1 MKKDKG
7 FSLTWVL
14 IIVTITSI
22 ISGLTAGVIVYNN
35 NKLSNSVTLGD
46 LSKDDALNEFLKVY
60 ANISTE
66 YYQDVD
72 KSKMLEK
79 AIAAMMDYL
88 GDDYTDYLNDKTTA
102 DLMEKLNGKYTG
114 IGVSINNETKEIT
127 EVFEDSPA
135 FKAGILKGDIIVGV
149 NDVDATKISASEVVD
164 IIKKCNDSFTL
175 KLNRNAEEI
184 TVTVKNEEI
193 ISPSIDYHMIE
204 ETHIGYLGISTFS
217 ATLDEQVT
225 KALNKL
231 ENDGMTSLIID
242 VRSNTGGFLDSAV
255 SVASKFIEKGK
266 TIYSLSNKSEIETF
280 YDESNEHKEYK
291 VIILTNED
299 TASAS
304 EILAAALKQSYGAIL
319 VGKKTFG
326 KGKVQQTMK
335 LEDGSMVK
343 YTSAYWLMPDGKCLD
358 KVGLNPDYEIDNEI
372 VLDEN
377 GVIKDVID
385 NQLAKAIELLK

>member
-1 MKKDKG
+1 MNKDKG

-66 YYQDVD
+66 YYEDVD

-135 FKAGILKGDIIVGV
+135 FKAGILKGDIIIGV
-149 NDVDATKISASEVVD
+149 NDKDVSMISTSAIVD
-164 IIKKCNDSFTL
+164 IIKKCTNSFSL
-175 KLNRNAEEI
+175 KLSRNNEI
-184 TVTVKNEEI
+184 VSVTLKNEEI
-193 ISPSIDYHMIE
+193 TSPSINYHMIE
-204 ETHIGYLGISTFS
+204 GTQIGYLGISTFS
-217 ATLDEQVT
+217 ATLDDQVT

-231 ENDGMTSLIID
+231 EKGGMTSLIID
-242 VRSNTGGFLDSAV
+242 VRNNTGGFLDSAV
-255 SVASKFIEKGK
+255 SVASKFIEKDK
-266 TIYSLSNKSEIETF
+266 AIYSLSNKSEVETF
-280 YDESNEHKEYK
+280 YDDSNEHKDYK
-291 VIILTNED
+291 VIILINED

-304 EILAAALKQSYGAIL
+304 EILAAALKQSYGATL

-358 KVGLNPDYEIDNEI
+358 KVGLNPDYEIDNET

-377 GVIKDVID
+377 RVIKEIID
-385 NQLAKAIELLK
+385 NQLTKAIELLK

>member
-1 MKKDKG
+1 MKKGKG